1 MQVMRVVLLI
11 LMIVLLPL
19 RAWSGDVMAMQQVT
33 GHAKATE
40 MIAVSPYDI
49 RAEGTFYLNS
59 VEESAPCHE
68 DSTDSDH
75 AAGTGALASSGASD
89 HPATHGDC
97 NQCSTC
103 QICQGMALDPFTR
116 PLPFMALPTQGVDSG
131 LNLFASVPRAPHL
144 KPPIS

>member
-1 MQVMRVVLLI
+1 MLAMRVVLLI
-11 LMIVLLPL
+11 LMIALLPL

-33 GHAKATE
+33 GPSKATE
-40 MIAVSPYDI
+40 MIAVSPYDV

-59 VEESAPCHE
+59 VVASAPCHE
-68 DSTDSDH
+68 DSTDRDH
-75 AAGTGALASSGASD
+75 SVGTGALASSSASD
-89 HPATHGDC
+89 NPGTHGDC

-103 QICQGMALDPFTR
+103 QICQGVALYPFTR
-116 PLPFMALPTQGVDSG
+116 PVPFMALPTQAVHSR

>member
-1 MQVMRVVLLI
+1 MQAMRVVLLI
-11 LMIVLLPL
+11 LMIALLPL
-19 RAWSGDVMAMQQVT
+19 RAWSGNVMAMQLAT

-40 MIAVSPYDI
+40 MIAVNPYEI
-49 RAEGTFYLNS
+49 RAEGIFYLNS
-59 VEESAPCHE
+59 VDASAPCHE

-75 AAGTGALASSGASD
+75 AAGNGALASSSASD
-89 HPATHGDC
+89 HPGSHGDC

-103 QICQGMALDPFTR
+103 QMCQGVALDPFTR
-116 PLPFMALPTQGVDSG
+116 PLPFMALPTQAVHSG